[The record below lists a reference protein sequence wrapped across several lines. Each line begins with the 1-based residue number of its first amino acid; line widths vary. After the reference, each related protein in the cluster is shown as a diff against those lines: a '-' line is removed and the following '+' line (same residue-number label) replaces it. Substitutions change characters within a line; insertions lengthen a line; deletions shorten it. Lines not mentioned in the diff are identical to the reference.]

1 MTFTVGLDMNMRI
14 FIPDHSTFQLTIYA
28 WLKKSFLYTTISD
41 ILFTDCFVVK
51 QLQACTSSQFIYDI
65 LFTPFCA
72 GLINRIYMKSMIHF
86 QHRRRAFTI

>member
-41 ILFTDCFVVK
+41 ILFTDGFVVK
-51 QLQACTSSQFIYDI
+51 
-65 LFTPFCA
+65 
-72 GLINRIYMKSMIHF
+72 
-86 QHRRRAFTI
+86 